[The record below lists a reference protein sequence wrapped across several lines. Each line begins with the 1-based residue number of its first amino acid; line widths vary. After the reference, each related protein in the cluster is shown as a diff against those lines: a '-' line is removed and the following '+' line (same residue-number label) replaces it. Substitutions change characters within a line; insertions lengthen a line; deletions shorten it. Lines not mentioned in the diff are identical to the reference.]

1 MSYKIAV
8 IGAGSW
14 GTTLAMLLAEKES
27 EIRLWVYEKELV
39 EIIKKERENT
49 VYLPGYK
56 LPDNINP
63 TISLREAIESSD
75 IILSVVPSHV
85 VREVFTSIKEFMPDV
100 PVISATKG
108 ITTDTLQ
115 TVSQVLEDVL
125 SSTTIH
131 KRFAVVSGP
140 SFAKEVA
147 KKHPTAITIASYNE
161 VLAKELQG
169 LFFRAYFRVYTN
181 LDVIGV
187 EIGGSL
193 KNVIAIATGCADGLG
208 FGHNTR
214 AALITRGLAEI
225 KRLGIAMGAHA
236 STFYGLSGIGDL
248 VLTCT
253 GELSRNRTLGYRLGQ
268 GVKLKDTFS
277 ELSGRGMVAEGV
289 KTAKAAHE
297 LSKRYNVPMPIT
309 QEVYSLL
316 YEEKDVQ
323 KVVHDL
329 MMREAGGE

>member
-1 MSYKIAV
+1 M
-8 IGAGSW
+8 
-14 GTTLAMLLAEKES
+14 
-27 EIRLWVYEKELV
+27 
-39 EIIKKERENT
+39 
-49 VYLPGYK
+49 
-56 LPDNINP
+56 
-63 TISLREAIESSD
+63 
-75 IILSVVPSHV
+75 
-85 VREVFTSIKEFMPDV
+85 
-100 PVISATKG
+100 
-108 ITTDTLQ
+108 
-115 TVSQVLEDVL
+115 EDVL

-131 KRFAVVSGP
+131 RRFAAISGP

-147 KKHPTAITIASYNE
+147 KKHPTAIAIASYNE

-225 KRLGIAMGAHA
+225 KRLGMAMGAHA

-253 GELSRNRTLGYRLGQ
+253 SELSRNRTLGYRLG
-268 GVKLKDTFS
+268 
-277 ELSGRGMVAEGV
+277 SGSQTQRNILGIVRRVWWQGV

-297 LSKRYNVPMPIT
+297 LSQRYDVPMPIT

-316 YEEKDVQ
+316 YEEKDVG
-323 KVVHDL
+323 
-329 MMREAGGE
+329 R

>member
-1 MSYKIAV
+1 
-8 IGAGSW
+8 
-14 GTTLAMLLAEKES
+14 
-27 EIRLWVYEKELV
+27 
-39 EIIKKERENT
+39 
-49 VYLPGYK
+49 
-56 LPDNINP
+56 
-63 TISLREAIESSD
+63 EAIESSD
-75 IILSVVPSHV
+75 IILSVVPSHA
-85 VREVFTSIKEFMPDV
+85 VRDVFTSIKEFMPDV

-131 KRFAVVSGP
+131 RRFAAISGP

-147 KKHPTAITIASYNE
+147 KKHPTAIAIASYNE

-225 KRLGIAMGAHA
+225 KRLGMAMGAHA

-297 LSKRYNVPMPIT
+297 LSQRYDVPMPIT

>member
-1 MSYKIAV
+1 MGYKIAV
-8 IGAGSW
+8 LGAGSW
-14 GTTLAMLLAEKES
+14 GTTLAKLLAEKEN

-39 EIIKKERENT
+39 DIIKTERMNT
-49 VYLPGYK
+49 VYLPAFK
-56 LPDNINP
+56 LPENIYP
-63 TISLREAIESSD
+63 TNSLKEAVEACD
-75 IILSVVPSHV
+75 IILSVVPSHA
-85 VREVFTSIKEFMPDV
+85 VRDVFTELKEFMPHV
-100 PVISATKG
+100 PVVSATKG

-115 TVSQVLEDVL
+115 TVSQVLGEVL
-125 SSTTIH
+125 SSAAAFEM
-131 KRFAVVSGP
+131 FAVISGP

-147 KKHPTAITIASYNE
+147 HKHPTAIVIASSNE
-161 VLAKELQG
+161 KLAKELQS
-169 LFFRAYFRVYTN
+169 LFFRPYFRVYTN
-181 LDVIGV
+181 MDITGV

-225 KRLGIAMGAHA
+225 KRLGMAMGAQA
-236 STFYGLSGIGDL
+236 PTFYGLSGIGDL

-289 KTAKAAHE
+289 RTAKAAWE
-297 LSKRYNVPMPIT
+297 LAKKYDVSMPIT
-309 QEVYSLL
+309 HEVCNLL
-316 YEEKDVQ
+316 YEEKDVHQ
-323 KVVHDL
+323 VVHDL

>member
-8 IGAGSW
+8 LGAGSW

-39 EIIKKERENT
+39 TEIKNKRENT
-49 VYLPGYK
+49 VYLTGYT
-56 LPDNINP
+56 LPENIYP
-63 TISLREAIESSD
+63 TNSLREAIESSD
-75 IILSVVPSHV
+75 IILSVVPSHA
-85 VREVFTSIKEFMPDV
+85 VRDVFTSIKEFMPDV
-100 PVISATKG
+100 PPVISATKG

-131 KRFAVVSGP
+131 RRFAAISGP

-187 EIGGSL
+187 EIGGAL
-193 KNVIAIATGCADGLG
+193 KHVT
-208 FGHNTR
+208 
-214 AALITRGLAEI
+214 
-225 KRLGIAMGAHA
+225 
-236 STFYGLSGIGDL
+236 
-248 VLTCT
+248 
-253 GELSRNRTLGYRLGQ
+253 
-268 GVKLKDTFS
+268 
-277 ELSGRGMVAEGV
+277 
-289 KTAKAAHE
+289 
-297 LSKRYNVPMPIT
+297 
-309 QEVYSLL
+309 
-316 YEEKDVQ
+316 
-323 KVVHDL
+323 
-329 MMREAGGE
+329 

>member
-1 MSYKIAV
+1 MRRKIAV
-8 IGAGSW
+8 LGAGSW
-14 GTTLAMLLAEKES
+14 GTTLAKLLAEKDN

-39 EIIKKERENT
+39 EVIKKERENST
-49 VYLPGYK
+49 YLPGHK
-56 LPDNINP
+56 LPENIEP
-63 TISLREAIESSD
+63 TNSLKEAVTACD
-75 IILSVVPSHV
+75 IILSVVPSHA
-85 VREVFTSIKEFMPDV
+85 VRSVFEELNDFMPDV
-100 PVISATKG
+100 PVVSATKG

-115 TVSQVLEDVL
+115 TVSEVIGDVL
-125 SSTTIH
+125 SLAVAH
-131 KRFAVVSGP
+131 KRYAVVSGP

-147 KKHPTAITIASYNE
+147 QKHPTAITIASANE
-161 VLAKELQG
+161 ALAKEMQA
-169 LFFRAYFRVYTN
+169 LFLRSYFRVYTN
-181 LDVIGV
+181 FDITGV

-225 KRLGIAMGAHA
+225 KRLGTAMGAQA
-236 STFYGLSGIGDL
+236 PTFYGLSGLGDL

-268 GVKLKDTFS
+268 GVKLRDTFS
-277 ELSGRGMVAEGV
+277 ELSDRGMVAEGV
-289 KTAKAAHE
+289 KTTKAAWE
-297 LSKRYNVPMPIT
+297 LAKRYDVSMPIT
-309 QEVYSLL
+309 HEVYSLL

-323 KVVHDL
+323 QVVHDL

>member
-1 MSYKIAV
+1 MNKIAV
-8 IGAGSW
+8 LGAGSW
-14 GTTLAMLLAEKES
+14 GTTLARLLAEKDND
-27 EIRLWVYEKELV
+27 IRLWVYEKDLV
-39 EIIKKERENT
+39 EVIKKERVNT
-49 VYLPGYK
+49 LYLPGFK
-56 LPDNINP
+56 LPANIYP
-63 TISLREAIESSD
+63 TNSLREVMS
-75 IILSVVPSHV
+75 
-85 VREVFTSIKEFMPDV
+85 
-100 PVISATKG
+100 SAT
-108 ITTDTLQ
+108 T
-115 TVSQVLEDVL
+115 
-125 SSTTIH
+125 H
-131 KRFAVVSGP
+131 RRFAAISGP

-147 KKHPTAITIASYNE
+147 QKHPTAITIASSNE
-161 VLAKELQG
+161 ALAKELQA
-169 LFFRAYFRVYTN
+169 LFFRSYFRVYTN
-181 LDVIGV
+181 IDVIGV

-225 KRLGIAMGAHA
+225 KRLGIALGAQA
-236 STFYGLSGIGDL
+236 PTFYGLSGIGDL

-297 LSKRYNVPMPIT
+297 LSQRYDVPMPIT

>member
-1 MSYKIAV
+1 MNKIAV
-8 IGAGSW
+8 LGAGSW
-14 GTTLAMLLAEKES
+14 GTTLAKLLAEKEN
-27 EIRLWVYEKELV
+27 EVRLWVYEKELA
-39 EIIKKERENT
+39 EIIKKERENSI
-49 VYLPGYK
+49 YLPGYK
-56 LPDNINP
+56 LPENIEP
-63 TISLREAIESSD
+63 TNSLKEAVAACD
-75 IILSVVPSHV
+75 VILSVVPSHA
-85 VREVFTSIKEFMPDV
+85 VRDVFKELNAFMPEV
-100 PVISATKG
+100 PVLSATKG

-125 SSTTIH
+125 SSAETY
-131 KRFAVVSGP
+131 KRFAVLSGP

-147 KKHPTAITIASYNE
+147 QRHPTAITIASANE
-161 VLAKELQG
+161 SLAKDLQA
-169 LFFRAYFRVYTN
+169 LFSRSYFRVYTN
-181 LDVIGV
+181 MDVIGV

-225 KRLGIAMGAHA
+225 KRLGMAMGAQA
-236 STFYGLSGIGDL
+236 PTFYGLSGIGDL

-268 GVKLKDTFS
+268 GGKLGDSFK
-277 ELSGRGMVAEGV
+277 ELSGSGMVAEGV
-289 KTAKAAHE
+289 KTAKAAWE
-297 LSKRYNVPMPIT
+297 LARKYNVSMPIT
-309 QEVYSLL
+309 HEVYSLL

-323 KVVHDL
+323 QVVHDL

>member
-1 MSYKIAV
+1 
-8 IGAGSW
+8 
-14 GTTLAMLLAEKES
+14 
-27 EIRLWVYEKELV
+27 
-39 EIIKKERENT
+39 
-49 VYLPGYK
+49 
-56 LPDNINP
+56 
-63 TISLREAIESSD
+63 
-75 IILSVVPSHV
+75 
-85 VREVFTSIKEFMPDV
+85 MPDV
-100 PVISATKG
+100 PPVISATKG

-131 KRFAVVSGP
+131 RRFAAISGP
-140 SFAKEVA
+140 SFAEEVA

-225 KRLGIAMGAHA
+225 KRLGLAMGAQA
-236 STFYGLSGIGDL
+236 PTFYGLSGIGDL

-253 GELSRNRTLGYRLGQ
+253 GELSRYRLGQ

-297 LSKRYNVPMPIT
+297 LSQRYDVPMPIT